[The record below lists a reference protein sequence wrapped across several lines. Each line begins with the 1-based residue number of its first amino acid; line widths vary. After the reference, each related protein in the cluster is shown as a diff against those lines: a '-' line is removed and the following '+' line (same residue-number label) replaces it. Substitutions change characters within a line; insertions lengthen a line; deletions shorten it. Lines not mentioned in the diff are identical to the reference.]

1 MPRHQLVGITPLSS
15 IKLNKLVITS
25 ITSFEQFLINSFL
38 IISIPHALLFF
49 NFLITSAIS
58 FVVKFT
64 FNSSFA
70 ERSVNIGSKY
80 VELFASACL
89 LPSSLKCS
97 AKFCKGI
104 LFVADFDFS
113 LQPKISQNYFALLD
127 LSVLS
132 LLDNC
137 L

>member
-1 MPRHQLVGITPLSS
+1 MY
-15 IKLNKLVITS
+15 
-25 ITSFEQFLINSFL
+25 
-38 IISIPHALLFF
+38 ALLFF
-49 NFLITSAIS
+49 SFLITSAIS
-58 FVVKFT
+58 FVVKLA
-64 FNSSFA
+64 FNSSFT
-70 ERSVNIGSKY
+70 ERSINIGSTS
-80 VELFASACL
+80 VESFASACL

-104 LFVADFDFS
+104 LFVADFYF
-113 LQPKISQNYFALLD
+113 LFFLLPKISQNSFALLD

>member
-1 MPRHQLVGITPLSS
+1 MMMPRHQLVGITPLSS
-15 IKLNKLVITS
+15 NNLYHILRA
-25 ITSFEQFLINSFL
+25 NSFL

-70 ERSVNIGSKY
+70 ERSINIGSKS

-104 LFVADFDFS
+104 LFVADLDFS
-113 LQPKISQNYFALLD
+113 LLPKISQNYFALLD
-127 LSVLS
+127 LSILS